1 MTPIG
6 WTSAPGVWNMQ
17 PKQGLLLRTKFS
29 FCGFLELGSLATD
42 FLYHQ
47 SFSGILKTLHFLF
60 PFICS
65 SLNKQLFFPTVT
77 QISGFLRN
85 KWDSV
90 PAQVILLTRKQ
101 RRLRNKTNFEKDCG
115 VILTIVEVG
124 GNFRKP
130 VEGVCTATPVQYFQ
144 QRWHSIWVLE
154 EYGIHQTE
162 IRQV

>member
-1 MTPIG
+1 
-6 WTSAPGVWNMQ
+6 MQ

-29 FCGFLELGSLATD
+29 FCEFLELGSLATD

-85 KWDSV
+85 K
-90 PAQVILLTRKQ
+90 
-101 RRLRNKTNFEKDCG
+101 
-115 VILTIVEVG
+115 
-124 GNFRKP
+124 
-130 VEGVCTATPVQYFQ
+130 
-144 QRWHSIWVLE
+144 
-154 EYGIHQTE
+154 
-162 IRQV
+162 